1 MADLRVQKLAH
12 VLVQYSLALRPGDKT
27 RITANTISL
36 PLVREVYRE
45 AVRAGA
51 LVTVRLTSDD
61 LDEIR
66 LREASEEQ
74 LGYISELARQEYEY
88 FDATLSIWGDEN
100 TKSLSG
106 IEPRRIAIEQQAR
119 GPLLERMLARMASG
133 ELRWC
138 GTQFPTQASAQD
150 AGMSL
155 SDYEDFVYNAGLLD
169 CDDPAAEWQRVS
181 NEQQRIATFLQQ
193 HDEIR
198 IVAPGTDLTYR
209 VGGRIWS
216 NAAGRE
222 NFPDGEIYSG
232 PIEDSVNGTVEF
244 SYPAVYHG
252 NEVEQVRLRFEHGKA
267 VEATASRGQDFLLA
281 QLDQDAGARFV
292 GEVAFGLNYGIQRFT
307 RNTLFDEKIGGTMH
321 MALGQSLPET
331 GGKNT
336 SALHWDMVCDLRAGK
351 VYADGK
357 LCYADGKF
365 TI

>member
-1 MADLRVQKLAH
+1 MADPRVQKLAR
-12 VLVQYSLALRPGDKT
+12 VLVHYSLALKPGDKA
-27 RITANTISL
+27 RIGANTISL

-45 AVRAGA
+45 AIRAGA
-51 LVTVRLTSDD
+51 LVTVRFAHDD

-74 LGYISELARQEYEY
+74 LGYVSELTRQENDY
-88 FDATLSIWGDEN
+88 FDAILSIWGEEN

-106 IEPRRIAIEQQAR
+106 VDPRRIAVEQQAR

-155 SDYEDFVYNAGLLD
+155 SEYEDFVYGAGHLD
-169 CDDPAAEWQRVS
+169 LDDPAAEWRRIAA
-181 NEQQRIATFLQQ
+181 EQQRIADFLQQ
-193 HDEIR
+193 HDEIH

-232 PIEDSVNGTVEF
+232 PIEDSVNGTVAF
-244 SYPAVYHG
+244 TYPAVYHG
-252 NEVEQVRLRFEHGKA
+252 NEVEQVRLRFENGKA
-267 VEATASRGQDFLLA
+267 VEHRAVRDDLGMLP
-281 QLDQDAGARFV
+281 QLGVIPTGA
-292 GEVAFGLNYGIQRFT
+292 
-307 RNTLFDEKIGGTMH
+307 H
-321 MALGQSLPET
+321 
-331 GGKNT
+331 
-336 SALHWDMVCDLRAGK
+336 
-351 VYADGK
+351 
-357 LCYADGKF
+357 
-365 TI
+365 